1 VSKEYAV
8 PIDSVIIEDLKISPG
23 SKKGDGYS
31 CLISALDFVAT
42 IDNVKHEKHYIAKYA
57 NDDGRKAMLNM
68 VYLHYF
74 SFLFASLLHPQQ
86 YVNPKTT
93 KTWNILLPSHRSY
106 MAYLKGKHYPSSNIS
121 NLEYFSPFPPQLHGL
136 LIGGHNPSSNIS
148 KALSALV
155 KNKPRRQLAQPL
167 DNFFIFTVRLA
178 KSII

>member
-68 VYLHYF
+68 VYLRY
-74 SFLFASLLHPQQ
+74 FLFLTCLILHKCCVIKPTEQPFQSLNHPPSLFSPDPFSSLIESL
-86 YVNPKTT
+86 VNPNKH
-93 KTWNILLPSHRSY
+93 ILF
-106 MAYLKGKHYPSSNIS
+106 K
-121 NLEYFSPFPPQLHGL
+121 E
-136 LIGGHNPSSNIS
+136 
-148 KALSALV
+148 
-155 KNKPRRQLAQPL
+155 
-167 DNFFIFTVRLA
+167 
-178 KSII
+178 